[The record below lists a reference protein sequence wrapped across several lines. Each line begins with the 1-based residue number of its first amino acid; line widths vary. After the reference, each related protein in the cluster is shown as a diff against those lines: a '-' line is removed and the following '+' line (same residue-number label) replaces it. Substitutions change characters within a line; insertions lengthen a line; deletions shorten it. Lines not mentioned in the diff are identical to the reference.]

1 MFKSVANTSN
11 NLSEY
16 VEIIKILCSFPFFKK
31 RVRKRRNILTHF
43 EYAFAVNNVEIFC
56 YSQKGQGDN
65 FCRNIK
71 TGFSQ
76 NHALS
81 AHKNGTSRL
90 KSIRIRGE

>member
-1 MFKSVANTSN
+1 MQKLLKFYV
-11 NLSEY
+11 LS
-16 VEIIKILCSFPFFKK
+16 LFLKK